1 MKFKKLNVVKLI
13 SVICAILFFA
23 LVIILIVEFINIANL
38 NNKEKALQKRL
49 SDVEQSIVNVTNQ
62 NNYLN
67 SSEYLEDYAREVLG
81 WGDRKSTRLNSS
93 HL

>member
-38 NNKEKALQKRL
+38 NNKEKALQKRI

-81 WGDRKSTRLNSS
+81 WGKDGEVIFK
-93 HL
+93 

>member
-1 MKFKKLNVVKLI
+1 MKFKKFNAVKLI
-13 SVICAILFFA
+13 SVICAVLFFA
-23 LVIILIVEFINIANL
+23 LTIILIVEFINIANL
-38 NNKEKALQKRL
+38 NNKEKALQARL

-81 WGDRKSTRLNSS
+81 WGKDGEVIFK
-93 HL
+93 

>member
-23 LVIILIVEFINIANL
+23 LVIIWIVEFINIANL

-81 WGDRKSTRLNSS
+81 WGKDGEVIFK
-93 HL
+93 

>member
-1 MKFKKLNVVKLI
+1 MKFKKL
-13 SVICAILFFA
+13 
-23 LVIILIVEFINIANL
+23 INIANL

-81 WGDRKSTRLNSS
+81 WGKDGEVIFK
-93 HL
+93 

>member
-62 NNYLN
+62 NKYLN

-81 WGDRKSTRLNSS
+81 WGKDGEVIFT
-93 HL
+93 

>member
-81 WGDRKSTRLNSS
+81 WGKDGEIIFK
-93 HL
+93 

>member
-38 NNKEKALQKRL
+38 NNKEKELQKRL

-81 WGDRKSTRLNSS
+81 WGKDGEVIFK
-93 HL
+93 

>member
-81 WGDRKSTRLNSS
+81 WGKDGEVIFK
-93 HL
+93 

>member
-13 SVICAILFFA
+13 SVICAILFFS

-81 WGDRKSTRLNSS
+81 WGKDGEVIFK
-93 HL
+93 

>member
-38 NNKEKALQKRL
+38 NNKEKALQKKL

-81 WGDRKSTRLNSS
+81 WGKDGEVIFK
-93 HL
+93 

>member
-23 LVIILIVEFINIANL
+23 LIIILIVEFINIANL

-81 WGDRKSTRLNSS
+81 WGKDGEVIFK
-93 HL
+93 

>member
-1 MKFKKLNVVKLI
+1 MKFKKFNAVKLI
-13 SVICAILFFA
+13 SIICAVLFFA
-23 LVIILIVEFINIANL
+23 LTIILIVEFVNIANL
-38 NNKEKALQKRL
+38 NNKEKALQARL

-81 WGDRKSTRLNSS
+81 WGKDGEVIFK
-93 HL
+93 

>member
-49 SDVEQSIVNVTNQ
+49 SDVEQRIVNVTNQ

-81 WGDRKSTRLNSS
+81 WGKDGEVIFK
-93 HL
+93 